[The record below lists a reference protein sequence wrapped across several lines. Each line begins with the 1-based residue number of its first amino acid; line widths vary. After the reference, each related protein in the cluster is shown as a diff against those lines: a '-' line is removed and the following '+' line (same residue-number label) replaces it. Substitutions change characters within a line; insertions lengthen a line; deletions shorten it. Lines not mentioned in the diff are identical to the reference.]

1 MRKTS
6 LLIFS
11 LLLIFIAGCAAT
23 GPRDGGFFTINN
35 SGNSLRLPLEVMQDA
50 TVVTAA
56 GLSVIFSD
64 GSSLWV
70 NSLLSNEL
78 GLDLDIRDY
87 PAYLL
92 GLRDLEQVGG
102 LSDADIEEM
111 LAARELLFSNDSSRI
126 VQFDTV
132 QGQAYGV
139 LSPGETFLFLVL
151 PENDRAIT
159 EIYIA
164 GEGVHALSE
173 SVIEGVRK

>member
-1 MRKTS
+1 
-6 LLIFS
+6 
-11 LLLIFIAGCAAT
+11 
-23 GPRDGGFFTINN
+23 
-35 SGNSLRLPLEVMQDA
+35 MQGA

-56 GLSVIFSD
+56 GLSVMFSD

-92 GLRDLEQVGG
+92 GLRNLEQVDG

-111 LAARELLFSNDSSRI
+111 EAARKLLFSDDSSRI
-126 VQFDTV
+126 VQFDTA

-164 GEGVHALSE
+164 GPGVRALSE